1 MNMMYF
7 FEKIKLSFKEFEQPG
22 NRPNIVHLEKI
33 MTRCL
38 KLYQMIDNFM
48 KIFKLIKTK
57 ESLDSR
63 LEGKSGPQWEKEER
77 KRQVLI
83 KRLTV
88 SIWLL
93 LKENPVLPLS
103 FKYKGSCLLEQLK
116 KERDIYKA

>member
-1 MNMMYF
+1 MYF
-7 FEKIKLSFKEFEQPG
+7 FEKIKLSFKEFEEPG

-57 ESLDSR
+57 EKIDER

-77 KRQVLI
+77 NRQVLI

-103 FKYKGSCLLEQLK
+103 FKYKGNCLLE
-116 KERDIYKA
+116 